1 MLRGLTDP
9 DTKIRVAS
17 AYAVSKV
24 AHNDWP
30 EDWPNL
36 FNVLLDLIKSSN
48 PNDVHG
54 AMRVLTE
61 LISNDITVEQFPQ
74 IAPVLC
80 PQLLAILTNDSVSID
95 SVAIHIPLPT
105 PQLLFSNL
113 AILPAHTRPCCIY
126 LQKLFGNGVYDQGG
140 ACYCC

>member
-1 MLRGLTDP
+1 LTDP

-95 SVAIHIPLPT
+95 AAAAVNLPLST
-105 PQLLFSNL
+105 PKTSLLQSSNTL
-113 AILPAHTRPCCIY
+113 CAHAAVLY
-126 LQKLFGNGVYDQGG
+126 LSSETVWKWCL
-140 ACYCC
+140 